1 MSQVITFLIR
11 NFCECLLL
19 QQKNRIEI
27 KLDIAAPKIIV
38 PESFFDQNTTM
49 VVFDLGY
56 LSFQNAQPGNFN
68 QISPDSEDQ
77 DGK

>member
-1 MSQVITFLIR
+1 MFINLYNYLFNL
-11 NFCECLLL
+11 F

-56 LSFQNAQPGNFN
+56 LSFQNAQADNFN
-68 QISPDSEDQ
+68 QVSPDSEDQ